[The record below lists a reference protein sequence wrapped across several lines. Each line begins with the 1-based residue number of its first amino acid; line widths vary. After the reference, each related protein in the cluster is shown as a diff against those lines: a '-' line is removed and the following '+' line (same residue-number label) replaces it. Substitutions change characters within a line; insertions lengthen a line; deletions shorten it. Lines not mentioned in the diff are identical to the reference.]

1 MIIQKHWITVY
12 PPQREIGSEEVC
24 PAGVNWSALG
34 TVTPD
39 EAIEFANA
47 IIDAA
52 NEARRMNGIKT
63 GSRVRALQ
71 DLPLKGIR
79 KGDEFV
85 IHSVKGEWIRLSEEE
100 TNMGGGVCRD
110 LFEEVK

>member
-52 NEARRMNGIKT
+52 KKAKEMNCEKRGK
-63 GSRVRALQ
+63 
-71 DLPLKGIR
+71 
-79 KGDEFV
+79 
-85 IHSVKGEWIRLSEEE
+85 
-100 TNMGGGVCRD
+100 
-110 LFEEVK
+110 